1 MQPAKPTRADWLRL
15 IALSVIWGASF
26 LNVHL
31 ALESFGPLTV
41 AALRITLA
49 AIALYIL
56 MRMFGLHL
64 PRNIKIWLHI
74 LGMAAF
80 SNAVPFALLGFGQR
94 FVASG
99 FAGIT
104 MAAVPLFTLVLA
116 HRFLPNEPM
125 TRWKL
130 AGFSLGFVGILTL
143 IGPAAFE
150 AEGTPME
157 TVARLACFAAALSY
171 AVGSIFTRRCP
182 PVPMIALS
190 AAALIAAAGMIIPL
204 ALLVEGVPSFTSA
217 KPTALLAVLYLG
229 LFPTALATLLL
240 VQVIQ
245 SAGPTFLTQSNY
257 QVPVWSVIFGAT
269 LLGERLPPA
278 FLIALAL
285 ILAGLALS
293 HAPAWRRRP

>member
-130 AGFSLGFVGILTL
+130 AGFSLGFLGILTL

>member
-49 AIALYIL
+49 AIALYVL

-64 PRNIKIWLHI
+64 PRNIKIWLHV

-143 IGPAAFE
+143 IGPAAFK

-204 ALLVEGVPSFTSA
+204 ALLVEGVPSFTNA

>member
-56 MRMFGLHL
+56 MRMFGLNL
-64 PRNIKIWLHI
+64 PRNIKIWLHV

-130 AGFSLGFVGILTL
+130 AGFSLGFLGILTL

>member
-49 AIALYIL
+49 AIALYVL

-64 PRNIKIWLHI
+64 PRNIKIWLHV

-130 AGFSLGFVGILTL
+130 AGFSLGFLGILTL

-204 ALLVEGVPSFTSA
+204 ALLVEGVPSFTNA

>member
-49 AIALYIL
+49 AIALYVL
-56 MRMFGLHL
+56 MRMFGLNL
-64 PRNIKIWLHI
+64 PRNIKIWLHV

-143 IGPAAFE
+143 IGPAAFK

-157 TVARLACFAAALSY
+157 SVARLACFAAALSY

-204 ALLVEGVPSFTSA
+204 ALLVEGVPSFANA

>member
-49 AIALYIL
+49 AIALYVL
-56 MRMFGLHL
+56 MRMFGLQL
-64 PRNIKIWLHI
+64 PRNIKIWLHV